1 MGSLV
6 PYKVILSYNGS
17 EFAGFQRQAD
27 ARTVQGEFEAGLR
40 QIGWRGKSI
49 LAAGR
54 TDAGVHARG
63 QVVSFNLDWAHSLD
77 DLRDALNYY
86 LPRDMAV
93 RTVMKASQDF
103 HPRFDAKE
111 RHYRYSLFCQPIR
124 DPLREDFAWRVWPPL
139 NLAQMLVSTKD
150 LIGLHDFKAF
160 GSPTTKGGETIRE
173 VFSVEWNQEGD
184 AFTFDIVANAFL
196 YHMVRRIVL
205 ALVKVG
211 QGEAPET
218 LIEESL
224 QTGEFPF
231 TGLAPAQG
239 LVLEDVKYS

>member
-1 MGSLV
+1 MGSA

-40 QIGWRGKSI
+40 QMGWQGKSI

-63 QVVSFNLDWAHSLD
+63 QVVKFNLDWAHSTEE
-77 DLRDALNYY
+77 LRDALNYY
-86 LPRDMAV
+86 LPRDMSV
-93 RTVMKASQDF
+93 RNVVTVPPDF

-111 RHYRYSLFCQPIR
+111 RHYRYSLFCQPVR
-124 DPLREDFAWRVWPPL
+124 DPLQEDFAWRVWPQLDLEKMKNP
-139 NLAQMLVSTKD
+139 TKA
-150 LIGLHDFKAF
+150 LIGPHDFKAF
-160 GSPTTKGGETIRE
+160 GSPTTKGGITIRE
-173 VFSVEWNQEGD
+173 VFSAVWKKQGD
-184 AFTFDIVANAFL
+184 AFTFDIIGNAFL

-205 ALVKVG
+205 ALVRVG
-211 QGEAPET
+211 QGDAPEA
-218 LIEESL
+218 LIEQSL
-224 QTGEFPF
+224 QTGELPL
-231 TGLAPAQG
+231 TGLAPAEG